1 MKEKIE
7 AKIEAH
13 VKAILK
19 KDYIDWSDY
28 QVLVGELARLDVKE
42 KAEKWEA
49 DKENRMESMMK
60 MLTCI

>member
-19 KDYIDWSDY
+19 KDYLDFGDY
-28 QVLVGELARLDVKE
+28 QVLVGELARLAAKE
-42 KAEKWEA
+42 QAAKWEA
-49 DKENRMESMMK
+49 DKENRMESMLK
-60 MLTCI
+60 MLTCV